1 MTLVTLLPIGN
12 KADFSIFDILM
23 FKKQQNDSKQ
33 VFAPKNPLTN
43 MAQKVSVA
51 ALSVENLSK
60 VYTTGSGGKFIAL
73 KKVNFSIKKGEFVSI
88 IGPSGSGKST
98 LLNLIG
104 ALDKPSY
111 GKVFIDGIDISSLN
125 DSDITNIRSSKI
137 GFIFQSYNLINR
149 TTVKKNVEL
158 PAVLLGVSKEERNR
172 RVKKLLEFLGID
184 DKINQ
189 KAYNL
194 SGGQQQRVAVARSLV
209 NNPTIILAD
218 EPTGNLDSKTGDEIF
233 NLLKK
238 LSHKFGRTVIMVTH
252 NPELAA
258 QTDRS
263 ISLKDGMIEKD
274 EVF

>member
-1 MTLVTLLPIGN
+1 M
-12 KADFSIFDILM
+12 SQ
-23 FKKQQNDSKQ
+23 KQDKNANTQ
-33 VFAPKNPLTN
+33 VFANSDSLANMPK
-43 MAQKVSVA
+43 KES
-51 ALSVENLSK
+51 ALAVENLSK

-73 KKVNFSIKKGEFVSI
+73 KKINFSIKKGEFVSI

-125 DSDITNIRSSKI
+125 DSDVTKIRSTKI

-158 PAVLLGVSKEERNR
+158 PAVLLGINKDERNK
-172 RVKKLLEFLGID
+172 RVVKLLEFLGIG

-189 KAYNL
+189 KASNL

-263 ISLKDGMIEKD
+263 ISLKDGMVEKD

>member
-1 MTLVTLLPIGN
+1 
-12 KADFSIFDILM
+12 M
-23 FKKQQNDSKQ
+23 FERQSNGAQ
-33 VFAPKNPLTN
+33 VFSTQNSLKN
-43 MAQKVSVA
+43 MHQKESVS
-51 ALSVENLSK
+51 ALAVKNLSK
-60 VYTTGSGGKFIAL
+60 VYRSGSGGNFIAL
-73 KKVNFSIKKGEFVSI
+73 KKITFSIKKGEFVSI

-111 GKVFIDGIDISSLN
+111 GRVLIDGVDISSLN
-125 DSDITNIRSSKI
+125 DSDITKIRSTKI

-158 PAVLLGVSKEERNR
+158 PATLLGVSQYERNR
-172 RVKKLLEFLGID
+172 RVEKLLAFLGIG

-189 KAYNL
+189 KASNL

-263 ISLKDGMIEKD
+263 ILLKDGMIEKD
-274 EVF
+274 ETFLK